1 MAVIDLDGGG
11 RYLSQMTDVEASE
24 VKVGMKVEMTFRRL
38 HEGGGFHNYCWKC
51 RPAREAGK

>member
-1 MAVIDLDGGG
+1 
-11 RYLSQMTDVEASE
+11 MTDVEASE